1 MKKMVKNRIH
11 LIVIAA
17 FISACSNQSPAPAGS
32 SAAPVAPPAGATVAV
47 VNGEKVTEPMLT
59 VFAQGRGLDVG
70 DAAARQRA
78 LDGLIEHVLLAQE
91 ARATGLADRPEVQAE
106 VALVGLQQLAG
117 RQRAERRRALVPT
130 EAQVRAY
137 YDQEAARTGG
147 IELHIEHI
155 LLTDETEARA
165 LQQRALEPG
174 ADFTA
179 LMAEYAAGSAK
190 QARDLGWANL
200 TQLPPELATAAQ
212 SLGDGQVSTQPVQTA
227 FGWHVFR
234 RVGSRPFSPPPFEQ
248 VQEGARKQLIEQN
261 IAAHVEALRK
271 KAKIELP

>member
-1 MKKMVKNRIH
+1 VP
-11 LIVIAA
+11 AA
-17 FISACSNQSPAPAGS
+17 APAG
-32 SAAPVAPPAGATVAV
+32 PAVAV
-47 VNGEKVTEPMLT
+47 VNGETLTEPMLT

-78 LDGLIEHVLLAQE
+78 LDGLIENLLLAQE
-91 ARATGLADRPEVQAE
+91 ARASGLADRPEVQAE

-117 RQRAERRRALVPT
+117 RNRAEQRRALVPT
-130 EAQVRAY
+130 DAQVRAY
-137 YDQEAARTGG
+137 YDQEAARTGF
-147 IELHIEHI
+147 IELHLEHI

-212 SLGDGQVSTQPVQTA
+212 ALGDGQVSPQPVQTG

-234 RVGSRPFSPPPFEQ
+234 RVASRPYTPPAFEQ
-248 VQEGARKQLIEQN
+248 VQEGARKQLLEQQL
-261 IAAHVEALRK
+261 AAHVEALRA
-271 KAKIELP
+271 KAKIELPAPAPAQ